1 MARLDLYDVRPAGL
15 DAYLSYYGYH
25 FSPAMARW
33 AVDRMMPRNGWRMK
47 KMDKEAVEKLL
58 SDRDIDFRAAKGHD
72 LVYLANMVIAD
83 RWGSSVKDDDQL
95 ALAIKDEMDDP
106 DGYDGMAFSRYLAD
120 CNAKGIPIVW
130 EDMI

>member
-1 MARLDLYDVRPAGL
+1 MNRLDIYAIRPSGL

-33 AVDRMMPRNGWRMK
+33 AVSMMVFRKRTDMMG
-47 KMDKEAVEKLL
+47 KEEAEKLL
-58 SDRDIDFRAAKGHD
+58 ADRDIDFRKLKAHD

-83 RWGSSVKDDDQL
+83 RWGSSVKDEDQL
-95 ALAIKDEMDDP
+95 ALAIKDEFSDP
-106 DGYDGMAFSRYLAD
+106 DGYEGMAFTRFLAD
-120 CNAKGIPIVW
+120 CNAKGVPIVW

>member
-1 MARLDLYDVRPAGL
+1 MDRLDFYAIRPAGL

-33 AVDRMMPRNGWRMK
+33 AVSMMEFRKRTD
-47 KMDKEAVEKLL
+47 KMGKEDAEKLL
-58 SDRDIDFRAAKGHD
+58 ADREIDFRKAKAHD
-72 LVYLANMVIAD
+72 LVYIANMVIAD
-83 RWGSSVKDDDQL
+83 RWGSSVKDEDQL
-95 ALAIKDEMDDP
+95 ALAIKDELADP
-106 DGYDGMAFSRYLAD
+106 DGYEGMAFTRFLAD

>member
-1 MARLDLYDVRPAGL
+1 MDRLDFYAIRPAGL

-33 AVDRMMPRNGWRMK
+33 AVSMMEPRNGGRMTM
-47 KMDKEAVEKLL
+47 MDREAVEKLL
-58 SDRDIDFRAAKGHD
+58 SDREIDYRKAKAHD
-72 LVYLANMVIAD
+72 LVYIANRDIAD
-83 RWGSSVKDDDQL
+83 RWGSSIKDEDQL
-95 ALAIKDEMDDP
+95 AISIKDELSDP
-106 DGYDGMAFSRYLAD
+106 DGYDGMAFTHFLSD

>member
-1 MARLDLYDVRPAGL
+1 MARLDYYDIRPAGL

-33 AVDRMMPRNGWRMK
+33 AVSMMVPRNGGRMK
-47 KMDKEAVEKLL
+47 MMEKEDVEKLL
-58 SDRDIDFRAAKGHD
+58 KDRDIDLRAARGHD
-72 LVYLANMVIAD
+72 LVYIANMVIAD
-83 RWGSSVKDDDQL
+83 RWDSSVKSDDQL

-106 DGYDGMAFSRYLAD
+106 DGYDGMAFSRFLAD
-120 CNAKGIPIVW
+120 CNAKGVPIIW

>member
-1 MARLDLYDVRPAGL
+1 MARLDIYDIRPAGL

-33 AVDRMMPRNGWRMK
+33 AVDRMEPRQGGRMK
-47 KMDKEAVEKLL
+47 MMEQEAVEKLL
-58 SDRDIDFRAAKGHD
+58 ADHEIDYRTAKGHD
-72 LVYLANMVIAD
+72 LAYIANMIIAD
-83 RWGSSVKDDDQL
+83 RWGNSVKNEEQL
-95 ALAIKDEMDDP
+95 ALAIQDEICDP

-120 CNAKGIPIVW
+120 CNAKGVPIVW

>member
-1 MARLDLYDVRPAGL
+1 MDRFDIYAIRPAGL

-33 AVDRMMPRNGWRMK
+33 AVSMMEFRKRTD
-47 KMDKEAVEKLL
+47 KMGKEDAEKLL
-58 SDRDIDFRAAKGHD
+58 ADREIDFRKAKAHD
-72 LVYLANMVIAD
+72 LVYIANNILAD
-83 RWGSSVKDDDQL
+83 RWGSSVKDEDQL
-95 ALAIKDEMDDP
+95 ALAIKDELSDP
-106 DGYDGMAFSRYLAD
+106 DGYEGMAFTRFLAD

>member
-1 MARLDLYDVRPAGL
+1 MNRLDFYDIRPAGL

-33 AVDRMMPRNGWRMK
+33 AVSMMEFRKRTD
-47 KMDKEAVEKLL
+47 KMGKEDAEKLL
-58 SDRDIDFRAAKGHD
+58 ADREIDFRKAKAHD
-72 LVYLANMVIAD
+72 LVYIANNVLAD
-83 RWGSSVKDDDQL
+83 RWGSSVKDEDQL

-106 DGYDGMAFSRYLAD
+106 DGYEGMAFTRFLAD

>member
-1 MARLDLYDVRPAGL
+1 MARLDIYDIRPAGL

-33 AVDRMMPRNGWRMK
+33 AVDRMEPRQGGRI
-47 KMDKEAVEKLL
+47 KMMEQEAVEKLL
-58 SDRDIDFRAAKGHD
+58 ADHEIDYRMAKGHD
-72 LVYLANMVIAD
+72 LAYIANMIIAD
-83 RWGSSVKDDDQL
+83 RWGNSVKNEEQL
-95 ALAIKDEMDDP
+95 ALAIQDEICDP

-120 CNAKGIPIVW
+120 CNAKGVPIVW

>member
-1 MARLDLYDVRPAGL
+1 MDRLDFYAIRPAGL

-33 AVDRMMPRNGWRMK
+33 AVSMMEFRKRTD
-47 KMDKEAVEKLL
+47 KMGKEDAEKLL
-58 SDRDIDFRAAKGHD
+58 ADREIDFRKAKAHD
-72 LVYLANMVIAD
+72 LVYIANNVLAD
-83 RWGSSVKDDDQL
+83 RWGSSVKDEDQL
-95 ALAIKDEMDDP
+95 ALAIKDELADP
-106 DGYDGMAFSRYLAD
+106 DGYEGMAFTRFLAD

>member
-1 MARLDLYDVRPAGL
+1 MDRLDFYAIRPAGL

-25 FSPAMARW
+25 FSPSMARW
-33 AVDRMMPRNGWRMK
+33 AVERMVPRQGGRMTI
-47 KMDKEAVEKLL
+47 MDKEAVEKLL
-58 SDRDIDFRAAKGHD
+58 TDHEIDFRGAKGHD
-72 LVYLANMVIAD
+72 LVYIANMVIAD
-83 RWGSSVKDDDQL
+83 RYGSSVKNEEQL

>member
-1 MARLDLYDVRPAGL
+1 MDRFDIYAIRPAGL

-33 AVDRMMPRNGWRMK
+33 AVSMMEFRKRTD
-47 KMDKEAVEKLL
+47 KMGKEDAEKLL
-58 SDRDIDFRAAKGHD
+58 ADREIDFRKAKAHD
-72 LVYLANMVIAD
+72 LVYIANNVLAD
-83 RWGSSVKDDDQL
+83 RWGSSVKDEDQL
-95 ALAIKDEMDDP
+95 ALAIKDELLDP
-106 DGYDGMAFSRYLAD
+106 DGYEGMAFTRFLAD

>member
-1 MARLDLYDVRPAGL
+1 MDRFDIYAIRPAGL

-33 AVDRMMPRNGWRMK
+33 AVSMIEFRKRTD
-47 KMDKEAVEKLL
+47 KMGKEDAEKLL
-58 SDRDIDFRAAKGHD
+58 ADREIDFRKAKAHD
-72 LVYLANMVIAD
+72 LVYIANNVLAD
-83 RWGSSVKDDDQL
+83 RWGSSVKDEDQL
-95 ALAIKDEMDDP
+95 ALAIKDELADP
-106 DGYDGMAFSRYLAD
+106 DGYEGMAFTRFLAD

>member
-1 MARLDLYDVRPAGL
+1 MARLDYYDIRPAGL

-33 AVDRMMPRNGWRMK
+33 AVSMMVPRNGGRMK
-47 KMDKEAVEKLL
+47 MMEKEDVEKLL
-58 SDRDIDFRAAKGHD
+58 KDRDIDFRAARGHD
-72 LVYLANMVIAD
+72 LVYIANMVIAD
-83 RWGSSVKDDDQL
+83 RWDSSVKSDDQL

-106 DGYDGMAFSRYLAD
+106 DGYDGMAFSRFLAD
-120 CNAKGIPIVW
+120 CNAKGVPIIW

>member
-1 MARLDLYDVRPAGL
+1 MARLDYYDIRPAGL

-33 AVDRMMPRNGWRMK
+33 AISMMEPRNGGRMK
-47 KMDKEAVEKLL
+47 VMEREAVEKLL
-58 SDRDIDFRAAKGHD
+58 SDRDIDFRKVKGHD
-72 LVYLANMVIAD
+72 LVYLANMVVAD
-83 RWGSSVKDDDQL
+83 RWGSSVKDEDQL
-95 ALAIKDEMDDP
+95 ALAIKDEFSDP
-106 DGYDGMAFSRYLAD
+106 DGYDGRSFTHFLSD

>member
-1 MARLDLYDVRPAGL
+1 MDRLDFYAIRPAGL

-33 AVDRMMPRNGWRMK
+33 AVSMMKPRNGGRMK
-47 KMDKEAVEKLL
+47 MMDKEAVEKLL
-58 SDRDIDFRAAKGHD
+58 ADRDIEFRDARGHD
-72 LVYLANMVIAD
+72 LMYLANMVIAD

-106 DGYDGMAFSRYLAD
+106 DGYDGRALTHFLSD